1 MISLP
6 KPNSD
11 VCFMCGEERRQY
23 YAYYNGI
30 KFYVCYDGS
39 CGERNQKLWQYAKK
53 TYMDKEDAS
62 KKYLYDGHGAIKGYF
77 GTLLILIKNGLNLLL
92 CL

>member
-11 VCFMCGEERRQY
+11 VCFMCGEPRRQY

-39 CGERNQKLWQYAKK
+39 CGERNQKLFLYLWG
-53 TYMDKEDAS
+53 
-62 KKYLYDGHGAIKGYF
+62 KYKDRKRLTPEKIPYIEAQAGEA
-77 GTLLILIKNGLNLLL
+77 LVAIKNGLNLLL